1 MKTKRSVLF
10 ESLHKEYFPM
20 VMQMCLGF
28 SQGDSDKANDLT
40 QEIFLKIWKHLESFR
55 GKSSYKTWIY
65 QITVNTCLQLIRN
78 EGQIADV
85 FTPGM
90 YSLTTQNLPVLST
103 LKGWKY
109 GFDSPFKAEV
119 YFVSTRNI
127 TDQKW
132 GTKNPITLNDLRFGM
147 LEIRAFGTYVI
158 RVKDAPVFLKEI
170 VGTDGHFTTEE
181 ISNQLRSLIITQFT
195 DAAGEAKL
203 PIENYASN
211 LNEISKY
218 VQEIIAP
225 EFEKY
230 GLEVTSFFIE
240 NISMP
245 PEIKEEIFEL
255 SRINAIDLDKLAKLK
270 AAKALEKAAE
280 NDGGTAGAGMGM
292 GMGFAMANQ
301 MSGSFSGKQ
310 NRGTTPPPLP
320 NTPRHYFVALKGEQV
335 GPFAMNVLKEMVLRN
350 ELTRETLVWRE
361 GMENW
366 ASAGQLNELSV
377 LFGSVPPPIPK

>member
-1 MKTKRSVLF
+1 MNLF
-10 ESLHKEYFPM
+10 KKLRGEFIDIIEWLDPSNNILVYRFERYQNEIKNGA
-20 VMQMCLGF
+20 Q
-28 SQGDSDKANDLT
+28 LT
-40 QEIFLKIWKHLESFR
+40 VREGQVAVF
-55 GKSSYKTWIY
+55 
-65 QITVNTCLQLIRN
+65 VN

-90 YSLTTQNLPVLST
+90 YTLTTQNLPILST

-132 GTKNPITLNDLRFGM
+132 GTRNPIILNDLRFGM

-158 RVKDAPVFLKEI
+158 RVKDATVFLKEI

-181 ISNQLRSLIITQFT
+181 ISEQLRSMIVTQFT

-211 LNEISKY
+211 VNEISKY
-218 VQEIIAP
+218 VQEVIDA
-225 EFEKY
+225 EFAKF
-230 GLEVTSFFIE
+230 GLEVPQFLIE
-240 NISMP
+240 NVSMP
-245 PEIKEEIFEL
+245 PEVKEEIFEL
-255 SRINAIDLDKLAKLK
+255 SRLNAIDLDKLAKLK

-280 NDGGTAGAGMGM
+280 NDSGTAGAGMGM

-301 MSGSFSGKQ
+301 MGQTFSGKPT
-310 NRGTTPPPLP
+310 NETTPPPIP
-320 NTPRHYFVALKGEQV
+320 NAVYSYFVAIDGQQK
-335 GPFAMNVLKEMVLRN
+335 GPFATHILKEMVLRN
-350 ELTRETLVWRE
+350 ELTRETLVWRK

-366 ASAGQLNELSV
+366 ASAGQLNELSS
-377 LFGSVPPPIPK
+377 LFESVPPPIPE